1 MSLADYATII
11 SGVVAVGA
19 SVSVVIG
26 RALKHWIG
34 EQLSELKP
42 NGGGSTYDGVRRAAL
57 DAQRAA
63 NAAEEAHAHTEQLLE
78 RVSNLEQVVVAWAPA
93 KKIAPSAR
101 GTKKATTTK

>member
-11 SGVVAVGA
+11 SAIIAVGA
-19 SVSVVIG
+19 VVSVVAG
-26 RALKHWIG
+26 RAAKHWLG

-42 NGGGSTYDGVRRAAL
+42 NGGGSTYDIVRRAAL

-78 RVSNLEQVVVAWAPA
+78 RVSNLEQVVVAWTP
-93 KKIAPSAR
+93 KKTTSAR
-101 GTKKATTTK
+101 GTKKPTATN